1 MSFHG
6 AVIGILLASYIF
18 TKINKVNNFK
28 LLDLISAASP
38 IEIFLE
44 GYQILSMENFM
55 EHLP

>member
-6 AVIGILLASYIF
+6 GLVGVALSILIFSKKNNLDYIIYFDTVSAVAPIGLF
-18 TKINKVNNFK
+18 F
-28 LLDLISAASP
+28 
-38 IEIFLE
+38 E